1 MTDKPTQIW
10 SCGGGVQSAAIVE
23 ENGMNLRNLKLLK
36 NCSKCGKTFTT
47 LLRFK
52 KVGFHVCYRCKTK

>member
-1 MTDKPTQIW
+1 MVLSYTKKMDYEVWVVFAT
-10 SCGGGVQSAAIVE
+10 IVE